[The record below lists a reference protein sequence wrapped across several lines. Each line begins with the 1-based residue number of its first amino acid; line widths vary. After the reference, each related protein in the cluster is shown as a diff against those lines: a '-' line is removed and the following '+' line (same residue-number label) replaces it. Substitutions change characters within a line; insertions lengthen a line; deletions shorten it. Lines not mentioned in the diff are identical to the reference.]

1 MTIILGLRSKIIF
14 MRKFLFFC
22 LLLIASMGLFAQP
35 NHDNQSVVN
44 NIGDDMAQLSAL
56 NAQFIQNFLH
66 NDTVEHNKI
75 IYKDFV
81 CIASNGKVVSRDA
94 YMKVWAHGYDSLV
107 YKSFVMQNEV
117 IRIIGNTALVRSE
130 TRYTYLDNGKEI
142 SGTTIYTDTYVKLD
156 GRWWCVQAQMTQK
169 K

>member
-1 MTIILGLRSKIIF
+1 

-22 LLLIASMGLFAQP
+22 LLMIASIGLVAQP
-35 NHDNQSVVN
+35 GDDKQSLVN
-44 NIGDDMAQLSAL
+44 NMGDEIAQLSAL

-66 NDTVEHNKI
+66 NDTVAHNKI

-94 YMKVWAHGYDSLV
+94 YLKVWAHGYDSSV
-107 YKSFVMQNEV
+107 YKSFVMQHSV
-117 IRIIGNTALVRSE
+117 KRIIGNTALARVE
-130 TRYTYLDNGKEI
+130 TPYTYLDNGNEI